1 MDFEGC
7 QALFST
13 FFSLPCVP
21 FLTLHNNYSILFV
34 QKIRQPFVKNF
45 TNFWD
50 CAKIHKKSLNLVLT
64 NWVVVWYNFSAR

>member
-21 FLTLHNNYSILFV
+21 FLTLHNNYSILSV

-45 TNFWD
+45 TSVLGLCKNSQ
-50 CAKIHKKSLNLVLT
+50 KIFKFSLD
-64 NWVVVWYNFSAR
+64 